1 YGSDFYKGTPVLT
14 KNAFGE
20 GQAYYVASSPD
31 SQFLQAFLANL
42 CEEQGVKPLL
52 NTPAGV
58 EVVERVKDG
67 NSYLFIMNHN
77 AEEMTFDAGS
87 ANQFDLLG
95 SRQISGHVTIPGRDV
110 MILERTTAVGS

>member
-1 YGSDFYKGTPVLT
+1 MRRTGRE
-14 KNAFGE
+14 AAAE
-20 GQAYYVASSPD
+20 
-31 SQFLQAFLANL
+31 
-42 CEEQGVKPLL
+42 
-52 NTPAGV
+52 TPAGV

-95 SRQISGHVTIPGRDV
+95 DRQISGHVTIPGRDV
-110 MILERTTAVGS
+110 MILERTAAVRS